1 MGPPNSV
8 LDESILDDNSSQ
20 RATQPLNYS
29 QDSEAEDQSMSQ
41 EDKVPTLVT
50 WELGTVVHLRLRYLG
65 WLW

>member
-50 WELGTVVHLRLRYLG
+50 
-65 WLW
+65 